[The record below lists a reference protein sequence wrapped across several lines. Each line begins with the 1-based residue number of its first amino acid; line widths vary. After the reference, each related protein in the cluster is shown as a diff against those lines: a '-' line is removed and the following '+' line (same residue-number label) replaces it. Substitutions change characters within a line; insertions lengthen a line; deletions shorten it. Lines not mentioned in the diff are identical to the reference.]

1 MRIKKMIAVAE
12 LHDKVN
18 ELMEVNEQLRAAIRQ
33 LIMIIRQLKENN

>member
-1 MRIKKMIAVAE
+1 MIAVAE